1 MNQKPTINKRGIYI
15 YIYFLES
22 YVQSTSRDRYK
33 YRWFK
38 IFAQHCM
45 HNVCALTY
53 LVPWSQQKETSACRF
68 VVGGFSHT

>member
-1 MNQKPTINKRGIYI
+1 MNQKPTINKRGI

-53 LVPWSQQKETSACRF
+53 LVPWSQQKETSA